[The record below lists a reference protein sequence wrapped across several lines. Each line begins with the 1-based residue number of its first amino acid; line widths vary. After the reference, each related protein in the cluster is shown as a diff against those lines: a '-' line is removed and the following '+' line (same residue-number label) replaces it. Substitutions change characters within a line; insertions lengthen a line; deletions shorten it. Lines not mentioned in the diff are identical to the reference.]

1 MSRFLIGEYKSLEE
15 YTPGEQPRDRKYIKL
30 NTNESPYPPSDGVLK
45 AVNSS
50 EAALLRLYPDP
61 TCSALKEALANLF
74 GLKSENVFVT
84 NSSDDVLNMAFTA
97 FTGREKPAYY
107 ADITYGFYK
116 VFAALHGCKSVV
128 FPLKEGFKLDCS
140 DYMSLKE
147 GLIAI
152 ANPNAPTGLE
162 ISLDEIRKI
171 CKSSPNCVVL
181 IDEAYVDFGGTSAI
195 PLLSE
200 CENLIVCRTFSKSA
214 SMAGA
219 RLGFALASKELTAD
233 LEKIKYSTNPYSV
246 NRITLAAGEAA
257 VSDAD
262 YYRANCARIISTRE
276 KTAKALANIGFEY
289 TDSKAN
295 FLFAR
300 YPGISGKD
308 IFLRLKES
316 GILVR
321 RFDQPRIEDYLRI
334 TVGSESEMET
344 LVNTLERIVCNENG

>member
-1 MSRFLIGEYKSLEE
+1 MSRFLIGKYRDLEE

-30 NTNESPYPPSDGVLK
+30 NTNESPYPPSDGVLM

-61 TCSALKEALANLF
+61 TCAALKSGLANLF
-74 GLKSENVFVT
+74 GLKSENVFVA
-84 NSSDDVLNMAFTA
+84 NGSDDVLNVAFTA
-97 FTGREKPAYY
+97 FAGGQKPAYY

-128 FPLKEGFKLDCS
+128 FPLKGGFKLDCK
-140 DYMSLKE
+140 DYTYLKE

-162 ISLDEIRKI
+162 IGLDEIRNI
-171 CKSSPNCVVL
+171 CKSSPECVVL
-181 IDEAYVDFGGTSAI
+181 IDEAYVDFGGTTAI

-219 RLGFALASKELTAD
+219 RLGFALASKELTED

-257 VSDAD
+257 VKDAD
-262 YYRANCARIISTRE
+262 YYRENCRRIILTRQ
-276 KTAKALANIGFEY
+276 KTAKALADIGFY
-289 TDSKAN
+289 MTDSKAN
-295 FLFAR
+295 FIFAR
-300 YPGISGKD
+300 YPGVSGKE
-308 IFLRLKES
+308 IFSRLRES

-321 RFDQPRIEDYLRI
+321 RFDQPGIEDYLRI
-334 TVGSESEMET
+334 SIGSESEMET
-344 LVNTLERIVCNENG
+344 LVNTLERIIGNENS

>member
-1 MSRFLIGEYKSLEE
+1 MSRFLIGEYQALEE

-30 NTNESPYPPSDGVLK
+30 NTNESPYPPSDGVLR

-61 TCSALKEALANLF
+61 TCSALKDGLAGLF
-74 GLKSENVFVT
+74 GLKSENVFIT
-84 NSSDDVLNMAFTA
+84 NSSDDVLNMAFIA
-97 FTGREKPAYY
+97 FAGRSKPAYY

-128 FPLKEGFKLDCS
+128 FPLKKDFKLDYS
-140 DYMSLKE
+140 DYIGLKG

-171 CKSSPNCVVL
+171 CLSSPDCVVL
-181 IDEAYVDFGGTSAI
+181 IDEAYVDFGGTTAI
-195 PLLSE
+195 PLLAE
-200 CENLIVCRTFSKSA
+200 CSNLIVCRTFSKSA

-219 RLGFALASKELTAD
+219 RLGFALASKELIAD

-257 VSDAD
+257 VKDAD
-262 YYRANCARIISTRE
+262 YYRANCRRIISTRK
-276 KTAKALANIGFEY
+276 KTAKALADMGFEM

-295 FLFAR
+295 FIFAR
-300 YPGISGKD
+300 YPGLSGKE
-308 IFLRLKES
+308 IFSRLKES

-321 RFDQPRIEDYLRI
+321 RFDQPGIEDYLRI
-334 TVGSESEMET
+334 SIGSDDEMET
-344 LVNTLERIVCNENG
+344 LVNTLERIVGNENG

>member
-1 MSRFLIGEYKSLEE
+1 MSRFLIGEYKALEE

-30 NTNESPYPPSDGVLK
+30 NTNESPYPPSGGVLN
-45 AVNSS
+45 AVSSS

-61 TCSALKEALANLF
+61 TCSALKEGLAELF

-97 FTGREKPAYY
+97 FAGRVKPAYY

-128 FPLKEGFKLDCS
+128 FPLKNGFKLDCS
-140 DYMSLKE
+140 DYMGLNG

-162 ISLDEIRKI
+162 ISLDEIRRI
-171 CKSSPNCVVL
+171 CLSSPECVVL
-181 IDEAYVDFGGTSAI
+181 IDEAYIDFGGTTAI

-200 CENLIVCRTFSKSA
+200 CENLVVCRTFSKSA

-219 RLGFALASKELTAD
+219 RLGFALASGELTAD

-257 VSDAD
+257 VKDAD
-262 YYRANCARIISTRE
+262 YYRSNCRRIISTRQ
-276 KTAKALANIGFEY
+276 KTAKALAAIGFEM

-300 YPGISGKD
+300 YPGLSGKE
-308 IFLRLKES
+308 IFDRLKKS

-334 TVGSESEMET
+334 TIGSENEMET
-344 LVNTLERIVCNENG
+344 LVNTLERIVGNENS

>member
-1 MSRFLIGEYKSLEE
+1 MSRFLIGEYQSLEE

-61 TCSALKEALANLF
+61 TCFALKEGLAGLF

-97 FTGREKPAYY
+97 FAGREKPAYY

-116 VFAALHGCKSVV
+116 VFATLHGCKSVV
-128 FPLKEGFKLDCS
+128 FPLKDGFKLDS
-140 DYMSLKE
+140 GDYMNLKG

-162 ISLDEIRKI
+162 IGLDEIRNI
-171 CKSSPNCVVL
+171 CKSSPDCVVL
-181 IDEAYVDFGGTSAI
+181 IDEAYVDFGGTTAI

-219 RLGFALASKELTAD
+219 RLGFALASKELIAD

-257 VSDAD
+257 VKDAD
-262 YYRANCARIISTRE
+262 YYRANCAKIISTRE
-276 KTAKALANIGFEY
+276 KTAKALKCMGFEM

-300 YPGISGKD
+300 YPMMSGKE
-308 IFLRLKES
+308 IFARLKES

-321 RFDQPRIEDYLRI
+321 RFDQPRIEEYLRI
-334 TVGSESEMET
+334 TIGSESEMET
-344 LVNTLERIVCNENG
+344 LVNTLERIVGK